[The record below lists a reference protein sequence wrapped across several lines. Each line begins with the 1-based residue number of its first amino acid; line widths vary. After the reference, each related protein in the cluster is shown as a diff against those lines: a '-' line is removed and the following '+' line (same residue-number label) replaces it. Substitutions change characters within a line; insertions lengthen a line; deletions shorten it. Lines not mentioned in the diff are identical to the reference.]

1 MSRSR
6 AFNRTSR
13 FIAKRRRRILRA
25 ELPGSKDVSRKVD
38 QLVDHSQELI
48 RKATE
53 REALEELTEPQIII

>member
-13 FIAKRRRRILRA
+13 FIAKRRRRTLRA

-53 REALEELTEPQIII
+53 REALE